1 MNERKPSNP
10 PVWSLS
16 ADDFWRQLRGL
27 VAAELSLITSK
38 RPTALLTLEEAAALC
53 KCSTRHIRRL
63 RTLGLPV
70 VLLGDS
76 LRFEPDAVLQWLRV
90 RSGGG

>member
-1 MNERKPSNP
+1 MTEPKPSGA
-10 PVWSLS
+10 PVWSLG
-16 ADDFWRQLRGL
+16 ADEFWAKLRAL
-27 VAAELSLITSK
+27 VVAELTLIAGQ

-70 VLLGDS
+70 LMLGDS
-76 LRFEPDAVLQWLRV
+76 LRFEPDAVLQ
-90 RSGGG
+90 